1 MIKMKTFFSEIARLF
16 GKETPKAA
24 VVTKAEPAPP
34 VPPAAPAVMENPP
47 LELQLPTPPAPAASA
62 ASPTPAPVK
71 RKKKQ
76 VKAKLDK
83 KGIPIITDSDDLG
96 ELFQVEDAKKKKS
109 QEDFARL
116 FEKSQVDIYQRVML
130 LEKKKDPVGTK
141 SLPPSERVKGY
152 PAPQEELDLHGFS
165 AAKAESATEFFIR
178 NTRRLK
184 IQTVRIIVGK
194 GMHSDGKAVL
204 PDVVEAKIIELKHRD
219 WVLNYKWEKK
229 DKRKSGSMIV
239 YLTPALI

>member
-24 VVTKAEPAPP
+24 VVTKAEPVPP
-34 VPPAAPAVMENPP
+34 VPPAAPEAVESPTP
-47 LELQLPTPPAPAASA
+47 GPQLPTKPPP
-62 ASPTPAPVK
+62 PGPPPVN

-76 VKAKLDK
+76 GKAKLDK

-96 ELFQVEDAKKKKS
+96 ELFQVEEAKKKKS

-130 LEKKKDPVGTK
+130 LEKKKDPPGTK
-141 SLPPSERVKGY
+141 SVPPSERVKGY

-184 IQTVRIIVGK
+184 IRTVRIIVGK
-194 GMHSDGKAVL
+194 GMHSNGKAVL

>member
-16 GKETPKAA
+16 GRETPKAA
-24 VVTKAEPAPP
+24 VVTKAEPGPP
-34 VPPAAPAVMENPP
+34 VPPAAPAAVES
-47 LELQLPTPPAPAASA
+47 PAPASQLPPPAA
-62 ASPTPAPVK
+62 PASPTSPAVD

-76 VKAKLDK
+76 GKAKLDK

-96 ELFQVEDAKKKKS
+96 ELFQVEEAKKKKA

-116 FEKSQVDIYQRVML
+116 FEKSQLDIYQRVML

-141 SLPPSERVKGY
+141 PLSPAERVKNY

-178 NTRRLK
+178 NARHLK
-184 IQTVRIIVGK
+184 LKTVRLIVGK

-204 PDVVEAKIIELKHRD
+204 PDVVEAKIIELKRRD